1 MLGDKKLVSV
11 AINANASAQYDPQGA
26 SAMKADLQMTNLVVK
41 DPKNQFPAT
50 PLEAKMQADAS
61 VKQQVADVRLFQI
74 TLTPTARATNQVQLS
89 GAVDMSQ
96 TNATQGNLKLVA
108 DSLDVTSFYDLFM
121 AGKKAPEQRAAAT
134 GSQAGRGPGTQ
145 TASSTVSADANK
157 EPDAIPLPF
166 RNFMASAA
174 ISRFYLHEVEI
185 TNWQTTVKIDGGHV
199 VLNPFKL
206 ALNGAPVNTTLD
218 LDMSMPG
225 WKYDWS
231 LSAQAIPLAP
241 LVNSFQPERKGI
253 LSGTMSAQAKLT
265 GAGIKGA
272 SLQKNLNGQ
281 FDLTSTN
288 LNLSVDNIQGNT
300 FYTRLLKTLV
310 TTIGVIPDLAKNPA
324 STATSLLQGFT
335 GLGGS
340 STNSSGGVAADLK
353 KSPINSIILHGTAGS
368 GVVKLQQTMV
378 QSPAFEAD
386 ATGTI
391 TLDAVLTNSPI
402 QIPVSVSLERSVAQR
417 INMAGNTPTN
427 ATYAKLPDFLTMKG
441 TLGNSKADVDKVAL
455 VKAVLQ
461 GVGGK
466 SSQAGGALQSLSGL
480 FSGITNAPSSTSTNQ
495 PGGKAGG
502 LLNDVNSFL
511 GNRAPAA
518 TNAPATNQSPANRLL
533 DGLFGPRKK

>member
-1 MLGDKKLVSV
+1 
-11 AINANASAQYDPQGA
+11 
-26 SAMKADLQMTNLVVK
+26 
-41 DPKNQFPAT
+41 
-50 PLEAKMQADAS
+50 
-61 VKQQVADVRLFQI
+61 
-74 TLTPTARATNQVQLS
+74 
-89 GAVDMSQ
+89 
-96 TNATQGNLKLVA
+96 
-108 DSLDVTSFYDLFM
+108 
-121 AGKKAPEQRAAAT
+121 
-134 GSQAGRGPGTQ
+134 
-145 TASSTVSADANK
+145 
-157 EPDAIPLPF
+157 
-166 RNFMASAA
+166 
-174 ISRFYLHEVEI
+174 
-185 TNWQTTVKIDGGHV
+185 
-199 VLNPFKL
+199 
-206 ALNGAPVNTTLD
+206 
-218 LDMSMPG
+218 
-225 WKYDWS
+225 
-231 LSAQAIPLAP
+231 
-241 LVNSFQPERKGI
+241 
-253 LSGTMSAQAKLT
+253 MSAQAKLA

-272 SLQKNLNGQ
+272 SLKKNLNGQ

-368 GVVKLQQTMV
+368 GLVKLQQTVV

-402 QIPVSVSLERSVAQR
+402 QIPISVSLERSVAQR

-441 TLGNSKADVDKVAL
+441 TLGNSKADIDKVAL
-455 VKAVLQ
+455 AKAVLQ

-466 SSQAGGALQSLSGL
+466 AGQAGGALQGLSNL
-480 FSGITNAPSSTSTNQ
+480 FSGGTNAPSSTSTNQ